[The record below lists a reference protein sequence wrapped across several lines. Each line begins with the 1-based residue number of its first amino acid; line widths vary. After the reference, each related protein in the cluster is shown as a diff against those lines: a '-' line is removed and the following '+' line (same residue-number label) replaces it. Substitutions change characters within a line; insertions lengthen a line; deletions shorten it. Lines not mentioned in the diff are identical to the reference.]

1 MRSMGN
7 RWEAI
12 ASGKISVPINDE
24 LGFEIVPTED
34 PRTGVTFRWKVPPE
48 LCNTAGNLQG
58 GMLAAFADS
67 VLGAACAVFLDES
80 DYPAL
85 AEMKIQIMRPAPA
98 GSTITGTGR
107 VLKSGKRV
115 IFVEAEVTGEDGKL
129 IAKASGTELPTPA
142 P

>member
-1 MRSMGN
+1 MGN

-12 ASGKISVPINDE
+12 ASRRITVPVNDA
-24 LGFEIVPTED
+24 LGFEIVPVQNPSE
-34 PRTGVTFRWKVPPE
+34 GVIFKWKVPE
-48 LCNTAGNLQG
+48 ALCNTAGNLQG
-58 GMLAAFADS
+58 GVLAAFADS

-98 GSTITGTGR
+98 GTTITGTGR
-107 VLKSGKRV
+107 VLKTGRRV
-115 IFVEAEVTGEDGKL
+115 IFVEAEITAEDGKL

-142 P
+142 

>member
-1 MRSMGN
+1 MGN

-12 ASGKISVPINDE
+12 ASKRITVPVNDA
-24 LGFEIVPTED
+24 LGFEIVPVQNPSE
-34 PRTGVTFRWKVPPE
+34 GVTFKWKVPE
-48 LCNTAGNLQG
+48 ALCNTAGNLQG
-58 GMLAAFADS
+58 GVLAAFADS

-98 GSTITGTGR
+98 GTTITGTGR
-107 VLKSGKRV
+107 VLKTGRRV
-115 IFVEAEVTGEDGKL
+115 IFVEAEITAEDGKL

-142 P
+142 